1 MTHTS
6 NPTAQNEKNPTPQT
20 DFAESLSL
28 LCKTA
33 IVSLGSLFVSCCL
46 KKRRHSSGLP
56 GYSPSEATPRGE
68 NARDPG
74 GQHLLFKQF
83 GTALTD
89 KRNFALHLLHRLR
102 PARLMPAT
110 PSALWAAPPEDRRA
124 LSLTLVRGS
133 FSHDGRRSLSVQAAV
148 ELVAFQRIRA
158 D

>member
-68 NARDPG
+68 NARD
-74 GQHLLFKQF
+74 
-83 GTALTD
+83 TA
-89 KRNFALHLLHRLR
+89 
-102 PARLMPAT
+102 
-110 PSALWAAPPEDRRA
+110 
-124 LSLTLVRGS
+124 RG
-133 FSHDGRRSLSVQAAV
+133 
-148 ELVAFQRIRA
+148 IRA
-158 D
+158 QRCDRCREPEHQPAAAHLPRQTTSQCAHYSQTTRVSLFTARDSLATATECECQNSR